1 MDCCDRSLRDAE
13 QLSISNRWVLFGD
26 VGEWLMRE
34 VVFRR
39 VPKIWIVEVLIVL
52 IGFLNLNHSQNSRRE
67 KNDNPARASIT
78 RESFYS

>member
-1 MDCCDRSLRDAE
+1 MDYCDRSLRDAE

-26 VGEWLMRE
+26 VGEWLMKE
-34 VVFRR
+34 VVLRR
-39 VPKIWIVEVLIVL
+39 VPKIRIVEVLMVL

>member
-1 MDCCDRSLRDAE
+1 MDYCDRSLRDAE

-26 VGEWLMRE
+26 VGEWLMKE
-34 VVFRR
+34 VVLRR
-39 VPKIWIVEVLIVL
+39 VPKIWIVEVLMVL
-52 IGFLNLNHSQNSRRE
+52 IGFLNLNHSQNSQRE